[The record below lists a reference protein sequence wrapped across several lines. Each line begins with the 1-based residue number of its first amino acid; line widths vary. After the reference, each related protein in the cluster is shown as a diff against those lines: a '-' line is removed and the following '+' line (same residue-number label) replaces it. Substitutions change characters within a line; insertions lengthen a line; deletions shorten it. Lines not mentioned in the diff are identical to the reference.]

1 MRYASMQKFYDSAER
16 LYTMLNIHENW
27 NNNHTQNSN
36 KNYKTPYCNKKK
48 LINIIEPIPYN
59 ADTVSETLFD
69 QEKNI

>member
-1 MRYASMQKFYDSAER
+1 MKIEIIITHKIAIKIIKHRIVIR
-16 LYTMLNIHENW
+16 
-27 NNNHTQNSN
+27 
-36 KNYKTPYCNKKK
+36 KK